1 MTHPPAP
8 VASYRALLDVP
19 SLARALAG
27 MQTARIAQSMVGLA
41 AVLFTLQRYHS
52 PELAGLVTFAA
63 IAPGIVVSPIAGA
76 LLDRHGRARLI
87 SLDFVIAAFAMVLIG
102 VLALAD
108 ALPAWLLILIAAVS
122 ALTSPLSA
130 VGLRSLFPLM
140 APRHLW
146 ERMNAIDA
154 NGYVVAQIIGPPI
167 AAVLVSVLGG
177 PWALV
182 ILGGVYGVAAAIIVG
197 VVEPPAQLVASSGRL
212 LLDAWQGVV
221 YTLRN
226 PTLRGIAASL
236 TLSNVGGGIAT
247 IALPLIILNRFGLG
261 EAAIG
266 ILYAM
271 QGLVGLVAGVFA
283 GRMDTRDR
291 ERRLIVGPM
300 FGYALGN
307 VLLLPVLGLPIVTG
321 ALLFMGLISAP
332 MDVALFTLRQRRTD
346 PAWMGR
352 AFAVSMNLN
361 FAGFPIGSAIGGFLA
376 AQSIELAIVVAVAFA
391 LAGAILSAALIPA
404 RAQAT
409 VPGTG
414 RDRRRPI
421 GRDGLRITRRLAA
434 GGRSAVL
441 VEEAA
446 HVLQEEAAVAA
457 LADLV
462 VLELAAVAEALHGV
476 DVEMEHLRDFGGGE
490 HLAELSDCH
499 GGHAL
504 GRLSSCGRSDP
515 ARHRIAP
522 YRPAPRGAKPYFG
535 QVRGSTLERGA
546 VRASTVRLGA
556 RAVGGRA
563 ERRRPHAADLRLA
576 IGRVGVHTR
585 TANAS

>member
-1 MTHPPAP
+1 VTHPSDPPGATETPAAP
-8 VASYRALLDVP
+8 EKSGAPAASYRALLDVP

-76 LLDRHGRARLI
+76 LLDRHGRTRLI
-87 SLDFVIAAFAMVLIG
+87 TLDFIVAAAAMVLIG
-102 VLALAD
+102 LLALAD
-108 ALPAWLLILIAAVS
+108 ALPAWLLILIAALS
-122 ALTSPLSA
+122 ALTGPLSA

-146 ERMNAIDA
+146 ERMNALDA

-167 AAVLVSVLGG
+167 AAVLVSTIGG
-177 PWALV
+177 PWALIV
-182 ILGGVYGVAAAIIVG
+182 LGAVYAAAAVIVRG
-197 VVEPPAQLVASSGRL
+197 VVEPAVQFATSSGRL
-212 LLDAWQGVV
+212 LVDAWQGVV

-247 IALPLIILNRFGLG
+247 IALPLIVLNRLGLG

-271 QGLVGLVAGVFA
+271 QGVVGLVSGVYA
-283 GRMDTRDR
+283 GRLDTRGR
-291 ERRLIVGPM
+291 ERGLIVWPM
-300 FGYALGN
+300 FGYVLGN
-307 VLLLPVLGLPIVTG
+307 ALLLPSLGLPLVAA
-321 ALLFMGLISAP
+321 ALLFMGVINGP

-376 AQSIELAIVVAVAFA
+376 AQSIELAIAVAVAFA

-404 RAQAT
+404 RAPAAAS
-409 VPGTG
+409 GT
-414 RDRRRPI
+414 
-421 GRDGLRITRRLAA
+421 
-434 GGRSAVL
+434 
-441 VEEAA
+441 
-446 HVLQEEAAVAA
+446 
-457 LADLV
+457 
-462 VLELAAVAEALHGV
+462 
-476 DVEMEHLRDFGGGE
+476 
-490 HLAELSDCH
+490 
-499 GGHAL
+499 
-504 GRLSSCGRSDP
+504 
-515 ARHRIAP
+515 
-522 YRPAPRGAKPYFG
+522 
-535 QVRGSTLERGA
+535 
-546 VRASTVRLGA
+546 
-556 RAVGGRA
+556 
-563 ERRRPHAADLRLA
+563 
-576 IGRVGVHTR
+576 
-585 TANAS
+585 